1 MHAKDIM
8 STPAYTVHADAAVA
22 EAVALLERRSI
33 TAAPVVDDRDVVVG
47 LVSEVD
53 VLRDRARAGAPSTRR
68 VRDIMSGLP
77 VTARP
82 EADVAD
88 LAGVMVRR
96 GAHTVP
102 VVVEEH
108 VVGVVSRCDFLRTL
122 LPTDDAAQREAQHR
136 LDAYADGRQRW
147 PVSVHDS
154 AATIVGE
161 FYDEAER
168 AAVVALVRTTP
179 GVGTVSVQPGA
190 GERGAPGG

>member
-77 VTARP
+77 VTAWP

-108 VVGVVSRCDFLRTL
+108 VVGIVSRCDVLRTL
-122 LPTDDAAQREAQHR
+122 LPTDDAAQREAQRR

-147 PVSVHDS
+147 PVSVRDG
-154 AATIVGE
+154 AATIGGE
-161 FYDEAER
+161 FDDEAER

-179 GVGTVSVQPGA
+179 GVGTVGVQPGA
-190 GERGAPGG
+190 GGRGAPGG

>member
-77 VTARP
+77 VTAWP

-88 LAGVMVRR
+88 LAAVMVRR

-108 VVGVVSRCDFLRTL
+108 VVGVVSRCDVLRTL
-122 LPTDDAAQREAQHR
+122 LPTDDAAQREAQRR
-136 LDAYADGRQRW
+136 LDAYADGQQRW
-147 PVSVHDS
+147 PVSVRAG
-154 AATIVGE
+154 AATVEGE
-161 FYDEAER
+161 FDDEAER

-179 GVGTVSVQPGA
+179 GVGTVGVRPGA
-190 GERGAPGG
+190 VPGG